1 MITGLGT
8 DIVEIDRIRAV
19 EDKNNRLSKRILSE
33 DEARYY
39 ETLTSDSRK
48 IEYLAG
54 RYAVKEAYSKALG
67 SGIGATISFKEIICL
82 NDEMGKP
89 YLQNDQA
96 ALVSISHTEHYATAT
111 VIIQTV
117 KE

>member
-8 DIVEIDRIRAV
+8 DIVETSRIEAI
-19 EDKNNRLSKRILSE
+19 ESKDNRLSKRILSA
-33 DEARYY
+33 DEHAYY
-39 ETLTSDSRK
+39 STLKDETRR

-67 SGIGATISFKEIICL
+67 TGIGAQISFKEINCL
-82 NDEMGKP
+82 NDELGKP
-89 YLQNDQA
+89 YLQNDCN
-96 ALVSISHTEHYATAT
+96 ALVSLSHTKHYATAT
-111 VIIQTV
+111 VIIQTA